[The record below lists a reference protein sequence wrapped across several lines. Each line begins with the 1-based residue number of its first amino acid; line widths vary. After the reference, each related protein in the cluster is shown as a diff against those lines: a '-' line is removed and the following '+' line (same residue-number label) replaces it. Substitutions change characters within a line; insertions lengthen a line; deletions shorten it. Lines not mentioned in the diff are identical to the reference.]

1 MIYFTDE
8 NNLVSSVESQM
19 LMRDGLACPD
29 EYEPYW
35 DRCLKVVRTI
45 FIYSL
50 IRSVF
55 MGGGGRGR
63 GLI

>member
-8 NNLVSSVESQM
+8 NNVVSSDESQM
-19 LMRDGLACPD
+19 LMRDGLECPD

-35 DRCLKVVRTI
+35 DRCLKVVSTT

-55 MGGGGRGR
+55 MEGGGD
-63 GLI
+63 